1 MLKYYHGLT
10 ATQGVHCPLQH
21 HQLSP
26 LYVNFYQIYARIR
39 WKKII
44 HPFRAHRNLC
54 VLFMWPI
61 ILSLEEATVRWIAH
75 HIVET
80 RSAPLI
86 RQRYVV

>member
-1 MLKYYHGLT
+1 
-10 ATQGVHCPLQH
+10 
-21 HQLSP
+21 
-26 LYVNFYQIYARIR
+26 
-39 WKKII
+39 
-44 HPFRAHRNLC
+44 LC

-61 ILSLEEATVRWIAH
+61 ILSLEEPTVRWIAH